1 MNTKIK
7 NTSVIII
14 IALAFLAGGI
24 FAFRKVSQA
33 GIVINT
39 NTTSLEAIN
48 HLKETQ
54 DALSKTFQRLSS
66 ALETQSAEDDATG
79 LGVSEKMKASLNN
92 LDKFQRQNSQNL
104 KALSIST
111 PLLDQLDSIVSQL
124 QNNNVSDALSKLQEI
139 KKQFSVKEVKAFS
152 KPANLIIDSMVK
164 DAKAYF
170 KSKTPSKSSVRE
182 YTAKLKKS
190 KSSISDLRKDIISYV
205 NSLDKVIRDV
215 IDATEATFSD
225 YYYDEDGA
233 EPELDDLIE
242 E

>member
-7 NTSVIII
+7 NIFVIII
-14 IALAFLAGGI
+14 IAFALLAGGI

-39 NTTSLEAIN
+39 NTSSLEAIS

-66 ALETQSAEDDATG
+66 ALETQSAEDDSAG
-79 LGVSEKMKASLNN
+79 LGVSEKMKASLGG
-92 LDKFQRQNSQNL
+92 LDKLQRQNSQNL
-104 KALSIST
+104 KMLSIST
-111 PLLDQLDSIVSQL
+111 PLLDQLDLIVSRF
-124 QNNNVSDALSKLQEI
+124 QNNSNASDALSKLQEI
-139 KKQFSVKEVKAFS
+139 KKQFSAKEVKAFS
-152 KPANLIIDSMVK
+152 KPANLIIDLMVK

-170 KSKTPSKSSVRE
+170 KSKSPSKSSVRE

-190 KSSISDLRKDIISYV
+190 KAAVSDLRKNIISYV
-205 NSLDKVIRDV
+205 NSLDKVIREV
-215 IDATEATFSD
+215 VDATEATFSD
-225 YYYDEDGA
+225 YYM
-233 EPELDDLIE
+233 DDLSE